1 MVTVLLFRDG
11 DRVPTVVAKLPRYGS
26 NGTTMRREEEAL
38 EAVRHVLDGKVR
50 DAVPRSLGIHD
61 VDGTEVLLQTG
72 IPGRHLVA
80 ETASGR
86 LRPSAL
92 AKQIELVLD
101 WCLTMQA
108 ASCRMTIVDDALI
121 AGRLEPLAADGLAA
135 LDRDPRVGSLLD
147 QTLEQA
153 RNLRGTSLPMVVCH
167 GDYWAGNMLVDRGR
181 VSGVVD

>member
-1 MVTVLLFRDG
+1 
-11 DRVPTVVAKLPRYGS
+11 
-26 NGTTMRREEEAL
+26 MRREEEAL

-50 DAVPRSLGIHD
+50 DAVPRSLGIHG

-108 ASCRMTIVDDALI
+108 ASCRMTIVDDARSLADWSRSPPTVWRPEQGPQGRI
-121 AGRLEPLAADGLAA
+121 AA
-135 LDRDPRVGSLLD
+135 
-147 QTLEQA
+147 
-153 RNLRGTSLPMVVCH
+153 
-167 GDYWAGNMLVDRGR
+167 
-181 VSGVVD
+181 